1 MLRPWSLEI
10 QLDKK
15 SNTALYL
22 QIADAIINAIK
33 SGKLSSGNAL
43 PGSRQ
48 LAVLLHVN
56 RNTVIEALDVLTAE
70 GWLITMDR
78 KGTFV
83 ADVLP
88 ESGLEKKQQQKANTT
103 EEEIKPHLVFDD
115 GLPDS
120 RLAPMTD
127 LARAYREIFNRKS
140 RWQIM
145 GYSNEFGN
153 TEFRKA
159 IAQMLNFKRGMNIS
173 LDQICITRGS
183 QMAMYLA
190 AHSLFSKG
198 DFVMIENPG
207 YQPAWKAFEN
217 AGAAL
222 LPVSIT
228 PDGLNLDEVEQYLKK
243 YNAIKAIYV
252 TPHHQFPTTVTMSP
266 KKRLKLIELSNKY
279 GFTIIEDDY
288 DHEFH
293 FGQRPIL
300 PISSYETAQNFI
312 YIGTLSKIVAPAL
325 RIGYLVSTPERIEK
339 VGEHRKIIDVQG
351 DNIMEEAVLHLI
363 NEGIIK
369 RHLKKTNL
377 IYKAKRD
384 YFESLC
390 KQHLKDKITFTKPE
404 GGLAF
409 WIVPNATIDLPF
421 VCQQL
426 LAKGIKIMNPE
437 NFSCTNSASGFRLGY
452 ASLTEQQMEQG
463 IIALSEYL

>member
-198 DFVMIENPG
+198 DYIMIENPG

-228 PDGLNLDEVEQYLKK
+228 PDGLNLEEVEEYLKK
-243 YNAIKAIYV
+243 YNTIKAIYV
-252 TPHHQFPTTVTMSP
+252 TPHHQFPTTVTMSL

-300 PISSYETAQNFI
+300 PISSYESAQNFI

-409 WIVPNATIDLPF
+409 WIVPNDTIDLPF

>member
-198 DFVMIENPG
+198 DFVIIENPG

-228 PDGLNLDEVEQYLKK
+228 PDGLNLEEVEEYLKK

-252 TPHHQFPTTVTMSP
+252 TPHHQFPTTVTMSL

-300 PISSYETAQNFI
+300 PISSYESAQNFI

-409 WIVPNATIDLPF
+409 WIVPNDTIDLPF

>member
-198 DFVMIENPG
+198 DYIMIENPG

-228 PDGLNLDEVEQYLKK
+228 PDGLNLEEVEEYLKK

-252 TPHHQFPTTVTMSP
+252 TPHHQFPTTVTMSL

-300 PISSYETAQNFI
+300 PISSYESAQNFI

-409 WIVPNATIDLPF
+409 WIVPNDTIDLPF

>member
-198 DFVMIENPG
+198 DYIMIENPG

-217 AGAAL
+217 AGGAL

-228 PDGLNLDEVEQYLKK
+228 PDGLNLEEVEEYLEK

-252 TPHHQFPTTVTMSP
+252 TPHHQFPTTVTMSL

-300 PISSYETAQNFI
+300 PISSYESAQNFI

>member
-1 MLRPWSLEI
+1 MLRPWPLEI

-228 PDGLNLDEVEQYLKK
+228 PDGLNLDEVEEYLKK
-243 YNAIKAIYV
+243 YNTIKAIYV
-252 TPHHQFPTTVTMSP
+252 TPHHQFPTTVTMSL

-409 WIVPNATIDLPF
+409 WIVPNDTIDLPF

>member
-198 DFVMIENPG
+198 DYIMIENPG

-228 PDGLNLDEVEQYLKK
+228 PDGLNLEEVEEYLKK

-252 TPHHQFPTTVTMSP
+252 TPHHQFPTTVTMSL

-409 WIVPNATIDLPF
+409 WIVPNDTIDLPF

-426 LAKGIKIMNPE
+426 LTKGIKIMNPE

>member
-1 MLRPWSLEI
+1 MLRPWQLEI

-22 QIADAIINAIK
+22 QIADAIIYAIK
-33 SGKLSSGNAL
+33 SGKLSSGNTL

-48 LAVLLHVN
+48 LAGLLEVN
-56 RNTVIEALDVLTAE
+56 RNTVIEALDVLITE
-70 GWLITMDR
+70 GWLVTIDR

-88 ESGLEKKQQQKANTT
+88 EIFLDKKTKEPIAVADN
-103 EEEIKPHLVFDD
+103 EIKPHLVFDD

-145 GYSNEFGN
+145 GYSNEFGAA
-153 TEFRKA
+153 EFRKA
-159 IAQMLNFKRGMNIS
+159 IAQMLNFKRGMNVS
-173 LDQICITRGS
+173 QEQVCITRGS

-190 AHSLFSKG
+190 SHCLLTKG
-198 DFVMIENPG
+198 DCAMIENPG
-207 YQPAWKAFEN
+207 YKPAWKAFEN
-217 AGAAL
+217 AGATL
-222 LPVSIT
+222 LPVSIAG
-228 PDGLNLDEVEQYLKK
+228 DGLNLDEVEEYLRT
-243 YNAIKAIYV
+243 YSAIKAIYV
-252 TPHHQFPTTVTMSP
+252 TPHHQFPTTVTMSL
-266 KKRLKLIELSNKY
+266 KKRLKLIELSNRY

-293 FGQRPIL
+293 FGQRPVL
-300 PISSYETAQNFI
+300 PISSYENAKNFV

-325 RIGYLVSTPERIEK
+325 RIGYLVTSPENIMK

-377 IYKAKRD
+377 IYKSKRD
-384 YFESLC
+384 YFEGLC
-390 KQHLKDKITFTKPE
+390 NQYLKGKITFSKPE

-409 WIVPNATIDLPF
+409 WIVPNSKIDISF
-421 VCQQL
+421 VCEQL
-426 LAKGIKIMNPE
+426 SLKGIKIMNPE
-437 NFSCTNSASGFRLGY
+437 NFSFTDSASGFRLGY
-452 ASLTEQQMEQG
+452 ASLTEKQMEEG

>member
-228 PDGLNLDEVEQYLKK
+228 PDGLNLEEVEEYLKK

-252 TPHHQFPTTVTMSP
+252 TPHHQFPTTVTMSL

-409 WIVPNATIDLPF
+409 WIVPNDTIDLPF

>member
-1 MLRPWSLEI
+1 MLRPWPLEI
-10 QLDKK
+10 HLDKK
-15 SNTALYL
+15 LNLALYL

-33 SGKLSSGNAL
+33 SGKLASGIAL

-48 LAVLLHVN
+48 LAGLLHVN
-56 RNTVIEALDVLTAE
+56 RNTVIEALNLLMAE
-70 GWLITMDR
+70 GWLITIDR

-83 ADVLP
+83 ADLLP
-88 ESGLEKKQQQKANTT
+88 EILLNKTVKQKVIVGDDQL
-103 EEEIKPHLVFDD
+103 IPHLVFDD

-145 GYSNEFGN
+145 GYSNELGMP
-153 TEFRKA
+153 EFRKA
-159 IAQMLNFKRGMNIS
+159 IAQMLNFKRGMNVS
-173 LDQICITRGS
+173 PDEICITRGS

-190 AHSLFSKG
+190 AHSLFAKG
-198 DFVMIENPG
+198 DYVMIENPG
-207 YQPAWKAFEN
+207 YKPAWSAFEN

-222 LPVSIT
+222 LPVNVAG
-228 PDGLNLDEVEQYLKK
+228 DGLNLDEVEEYLK
-243 YNAIKAIYV
+243 NHNTIKAIYV
-252 TPHHQFPTTVTMSP
+252 TPHHQFPTTVTMSL
-266 KKRLKLIELSNKY
+266 KKRLKLIELSNQY

-300 PISSYETAQNFI
+300 PISSYENAKNFI

-325 RIGYLVSTPERIEK
+325 RIGYLVSTPETILK
-339 VGEHRKIIDVQG
+339 VGKHRKIIDVQG

-377 IYKAKRD
+377 IYKSKRD

-390 KQHLKDKITFTKPE
+390 NQYLKDKITFDKPE

-409 WIVPNATIDLPF
+409 WIVPNSKINIPF

-426 LAKGIKIMNPE
+426 LHKGIKIMNPE
-437 NFSCTNSASGFRLGY
+437 NFSYNNSVSGFRLGY
-452 ASLTEQQMEQG
+452 ASLTEKQLEEG